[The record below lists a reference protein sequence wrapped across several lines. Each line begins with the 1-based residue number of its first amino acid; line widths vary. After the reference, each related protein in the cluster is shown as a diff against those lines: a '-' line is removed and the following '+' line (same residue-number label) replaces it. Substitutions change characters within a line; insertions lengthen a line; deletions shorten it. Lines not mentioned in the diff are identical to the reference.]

1 MDRKTAAM
9 LKVIVDGQA
18 YLYAMFN
25 ARPNAEDEELE
36 ALMMEWKT
44 ETASL
49 IGELLEQE
57 QTDPVL

>member
-1 MDRKTAAM
+1 M